1 MSDCEKNT
9 SSLKRIPKWLR
20 NIEKQQN
27 LMTTRNNNVDGKNAC
42 KNNLNLR
49 NGNVVKMEIVGA
61 ILVRKC
67 KNRKRRR
74 KWYIF

>member
-9 SSLKRIPKWLR
+9 TSLKRLPKWLR

-27 LMTTRNNNVDGKNAC
+27 MMITRNNNVDGKNAC
-42 KNNLNLR
+42 KNNVNLR
-49 NGNVVKMEIVGA
+49 NRNVVKMKIMGV

-67 KNRKRRR
+67 KN
-74 KWYIF
+74 